1 MKLHSVEN
9 PDTLRAMLD
18 VLPHELYVLNED
30 LHIEWVNERA
40 LDRSRARGAFKRRK
54 ARCYREIFDR
64 RKRCDECPVV
74 KSFGSGKIEIAEITS
89 STGDEHR
96 HFLATAV
103 PLGRQLTDGTHLVI
117 EMVQDITASKQVEE
131 ELRRIS
137 ELNSAIIENAPVAIF
152 TIDKNGMFLSVNPA
166 LGALSGLGS
175 QASEKLLGFNWLRNR
190 YTISCGLADYI
201 KKGLDGEAFALWDFP
216 FANYL
221 GESQYMHFKGVPLRT
236 KDGRV
241 EGLLCIIEETT
252 ERVGISAQLM
262 QEGKMSAIG
271 RLATAIAHE
280 LNNPLATLVAHAELA
295 CDLIPPSG
303 RGGVTAAEFE
313 ELRGYLEVVQKQ
325 AFQCKEIIK
334 NLFDLLWREGVEEGS
349 IDIND
354 LLDDIVGAKDFSE
367 RGVRVT
373 RAFRTDL
380 PLIKGDSRALRQVF
394 MNITQNALDAMEA
407 RTEAE
412 IRIKTEI
419 DEECIRVEFE
429 DNGPGI
435 PETIADHIFE
445 PFFTTKKSSKGMG
458 LGLTIC
464 HDLMKK
470 MGGGIEMRQRQGGGS
485 IFRISLPVAAGK
497 G

>member
-1 MKLHSVEN
+1 VTLHLVEN
-9 PDTLRAMLD
+9 PTILRAMLD
-18 VLPHELYVLNED
+18 ALPHELYVLNEH
-30 LHIEWVNERA
+30 LEIEWVNERA
-40 LDRSRARGAFKRRK
+40 LERYGTRSVFKRRK
-54 ARCYREIFDR
+54 ARCYREILDR
-64 RKRCDECPVV
+64 RERCDDCPVV
-74 KSFGSGKIEIAEITS
+74 KSFESGKIEIAEIKS

-103 PLGRQLTDGTHLVI
+103 PLGRHRADDTHLVI

-131 ELRRIS
+131 QLRRIS

-152 TIDKNGMFLSVNPA
+152 TIDRNGMFLSVNPA
-166 LGALSGLGS
+166 LGTLSGLGA

-201 KKGLDGEAFALWDFP
+201 KKGLNGEAFALWDFP
-216 FANYL
+216 FANYR
-221 GESQYMHFKGVPLRT
+221 GESQYMHFRGVPLRT

-252 ERVGISAQLM
+252 ERVRISAQLM

-303 RGGVTAAEFE
+303 RLGVTAAEFE

-334 NLFDLLWREGVEEGS
+334 NLFDLLWREGIEEGS
-349 IDIND
+349 IDVNY
-354 LLDDIVGAKDFSE
+354 LLDDIVGGKDFSGL
-367 RGVRVT
+367 GVRIT
-373 RAFRTDL
+373 RVFLTEL

-394 MNITQNALDAMEA
+394 INITQNALDAMEA
-407 RTEAE
+407 RTGAE
-412 IRIKTEI
+412 ILIKTEI
-419 DEECIRVEFE
+419 DKECIRVEFE

-445 PFFTTKKSSKGMG
+445 PFFTTKKSSEGMG
-458 LGLTIC
+458 LGLAIC

-470 MGGGIEMRQRQGGGS
+470 MRGGIEMRQRQGGGS
-485 IFRISLPVAAGK
+485 IFRISLPVTASK